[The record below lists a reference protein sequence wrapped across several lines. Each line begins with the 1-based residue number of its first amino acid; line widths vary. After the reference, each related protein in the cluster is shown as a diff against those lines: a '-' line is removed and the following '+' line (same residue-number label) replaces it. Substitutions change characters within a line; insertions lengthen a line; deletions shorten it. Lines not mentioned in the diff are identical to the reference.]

1 MKLLGME
8 KMSLVDYDGLVATTL
23 FTGGCNFKCP
33 FCHNALLVDGYEN
46 LPSLDQNEIFS
57 YLEKRK
63 GIIDGVCITGGE
75 PTLHSG
81 LPVFMEKIKK
91 LGFKV
96 KLDTNG
102 TNPDLVKE
110 IHKNGL
116 CDYFAMD
123 IKNDKDSYAKIIGYD
138 KFDTKNVEKTVE
150 YFLTSD
156 ADYEFRTTLIKQFH
170 SMENIEKIAEWIKG
184 AKKYFL
190 QKFKS
195 GDNCLNAVG
204 LEPVDND
211 TTKEY
216 VNLLKK
222 YIPFVST
229 RGYDF

>member
-1 MKLLGME
+1 MKLLGLE
-8 KMSLVDYDGLVATTL
+8 KMSLVDYDGLVATTV

-33 FCHNALLVDGYEN
+33 FCHNAPLVSGYEN
-46 LPSLDQNEIFS
+46 LPNITQEEVFS

-75 PTLHSG
+75 PTLHSD
-81 LPVFMEKIKK
+81 LPLFMEKIKN
-91 LGFKV
+91 LGYKV

-102 TNPDLVKE
+102 TNPELVKKVHE
-110 IHKNGL
+110 NGL

-123 IKNDKDSYAKIIGYD
+123 IKNDKDSYAKIIGFD

-150 YFLTSD
+150 YFLTSN

-170 SMENIEKIAEWIKG
+170 SVDNITKIAEWIKG

-195 GDNCLNAVG
+195 GDNCLNADG

-211 TTKEY
+211 TTKQYIEILRK
-216 VNLLKK
+216 N
-222 YIPFVST
+222 IPFVSA

>member
-1 MKLLGME
+1 MKFLGME
-8 KMSLVDYDGLVATTL
+8 KMSLVDYDGLVATTV

-33 FCHNALLVDGYEN
+33 FCHNALLVNGFEN
-46 LPSLDQNEIFS
+46 LPILDQDEIFS

-75 PTLHSG
+75 PTLHAD
-81 LPVFMEKIKK
+81 LPFFMEKVKNM
-91 LGFKV
+91 GYKV

-102 TNPDLVKE
+102 TNPDLVKTVFE
-110 IHKNGL
+110 NGL

-123 IKNDKDSYAKIIGYD
+123 IKNDRNSYAKIIGFD
-138 KFDTKNVEKTVE
+138 EFDTSKVEKTVQ
-150 YFLTSD
+150 YFLTSN

-170 SMENIEKIAEWIKG
+170 SKENILGIAEWIKG

-195 GDNCLNAVG
+195 GENCLNANG
-204 LEPVDND
+204 LEPIDNE
-211 TTKEY
+211 TTKKYLE
-216 VNLLKK
+216 LLKNF
-222 YIPFVST
+222 IPFVST

>member
-8 KMSLVDYDGLVATTL
+8 KMSLVDYDGLVATTV

-33 FCHNALLVDGYEN
+33 FCHNAPLVSGFEN
-46 LPSLDQNEIFS
+46 LPTISEEEVFS

-75 PTLHSG
+75 PTLHSD
-81 LPVFMEKIKK
+81 LPLFMEKIKN

-110 IHKNGL
+110 VHRNGL

-123 IKNDKDSYAKIIGYD
+123 IKNDKDSYDKIIGFN
-138 KFDTKNVEKTVE
+138 KFDTLKVEKTVE
-150 YFLTSD
+150 YFLTSN

-170 SMENIEKIAEWIKG
+170 STDNIIKIAQWIKG

-190 QKFKS
+190 QKFKT
-195 GDNCLNAVG
+195 GDNCLNADG
-204 LEPVDND
+204 LEPVDD
-211 TTKEY
+211 SLTKKYIEI
-216 VNLLKK
+216 LEK
-222 YIPFVST
+222 YIPFVRT

>member
-8 KMSLVDYDGLVATTL
+8 KMSLVDYDGLVATTV

-33 FCHNALLVDGYEN
+33 FCHNAPLVSGFEN
-46 LPSLDQNEIFS
+46 LPNISQEEIFS

-75 PTLHSG
+75 PTLHSD
-81 LPVFMEKIKK
+81 LPLFMEKIKK
-91 LGFKV
+91 LGYKV

-102 TNPDLVKE
+102 TNPNLVKE
-110 IHKNGL
+110 VFENGL

-138 KFDTKNVEKTVE
+138 KYDTKNVEKTVE
-150 YFLTSD
+150 YFLTSN

-170 SMENIEKIAEWIKG
+170 SLNNIVKIAEWIKG

-190 QKFKS
+190 QKFKT
-195 GDNCLNAVG
+195 GDNCLNADG
-204 LEPVDND
+204 LEPVDD
-211 TTKEY
+211 ETTKNYLEI
-216 VNLLKK
+216 LKK

>member
-1 MKLLGME
+1 MKFLGME
-8 KMSLVDYDGLVATTL
+8 KMSLVDYDGLVATTV

-46 LPSLDQNEIFS
+46 LPILDQNEIFS

-75 PTLHSG
+75 PTLHND
-81 LPVFMEKIKK
+81 LPLFMEKVKNM
-91 LGFKV
+91 GYKV

-102 TNPDLVKE
+102 TNPNLVKL
-110 IHKNGL
+110 IHQNGL

-123 IKNDKDSYAKIIGYD
+123 IKNDRESYAKIIGFD
-138 KFDTKNVEKTVE
+138 KFETAKVEKTVE
-150 YFLTSD
+150 YFLTSN

-170 SMENIEKIAEWIKG
+170 NKDNILGIAEWIKG

-195 GDNCLNAVG
+195 GDNCLNAGG
-204 LEPVDND
+204 LEPIDD
-211 TTKEY
+211 QTTKEY
-216 VNLLKK
+216 IEILKK
-222 YIPFVST
+222 FIPFVSA

>member
-1 MKLLGME
+1 MKFLGME
-8 KMSLVDYDGLVATTL
+8 KMSLVDYDGFVATTV

-33 FCHNALLVDGYEN
+33 FCHNALLVSGYES
-46 LPSLDQNEIFS
+46 LPTIDQKEIFD

-75 PTLHSG
+75 PTLYSD
-81 LPVFMEKIKK
+81 LPLFMEKVKN
-91 LGFKV
+91 LGYKV

-102 TNPDLVKE
+102 TNPDLVKLVNE
-110 IHKNGL
+110 NGL

-123 IKNDKDSYAKIIGYD
+123 IKNDKKNYAKIIGFD
-138 KFDTKNVEKTVE
+138 TFDTKKIEKTVE
-150 YFLTSD
+150 YFLTSN

-170 SMENIEKIAEWIKG
+170 SMDNIHGIAEWIKG

-190 QKFKS
+190 QKFKA
-195 GDNCLNAVG
+195 GDNCLNADG
-204 LEPVDND
+204 LEPVDNH

-216 VNLLKK
+216 LELLKK
-222 YIPFVST
+222 YIPFVAT